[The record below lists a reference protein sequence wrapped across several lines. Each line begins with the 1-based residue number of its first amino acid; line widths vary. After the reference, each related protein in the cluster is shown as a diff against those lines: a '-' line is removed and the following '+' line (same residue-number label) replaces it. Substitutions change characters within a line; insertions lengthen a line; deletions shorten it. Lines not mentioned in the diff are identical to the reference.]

1 MGPSGHCVCRL
12 SLFLQGHPP
21 GPPRRVLSG
30 QSPDAPSALVLMSV
44 CLTRHPG
51 CPVPMQPCS
60 QGLLHAP
67 SKGGKGRL
75 LCTRLP
81 AACRGNIDS
90 LQERC
95 EEAVALVE
103 LGMAV
108 LADKLGQ
115 SWVLVDSHAQEALE
129 IPDENTVPRGWPF

>member
-1 MGPSGHCVCRL
+1 
-12 SLFLQGHPP
+12 
-21 GPPRRVLSG
+21 
-30 QSPDAPSALVLMSV
+30 
-44 CLTRHPG
+44 
-51 CPVPMQPCS
+51 MQPCS
-60 QGLLHAP
+60 QGLLHTP
-67 SKGGKGRL
+67 SKGGKGHL
-75 LCTRLP
+75 LCARLP
-81 AACRGNIDS
+81 AACWGNIDS